1 MAHHRAKEQGA
12 SAVEMAMVAPF
23 LLILLLGIIEFGYIF
38 GEFNEVRHAAR
49 EGARF
54 AAVSNVTL
62 DTDGDGDID
71 ATDIKNTVCGAINL
85 SNANI
90 QVEVDL
96 LGTDAIGQNAEVTV
110 TAYIEALSGAPL
122 ISNFVPDD
130 LANVAT
136 FRLEQKA
143 TWTDETFG
151 SSSVSAC

>member
-1 MAHHRAKEQGA
+1 
-12 SAVEMAMVAPF
+12 MAMVAPF

-38 GEFNEVRHAAR
+38 GQYNEVRHAAR

-71 ATDIKNTVCGAINL
+71 ATDIKNTVCAAIDL

-90 QVEVDL
+90 RVEVDL
-96 LGTDAIGQNAEVTV
+96 LSTDAIGSNAEVTV
-110 TAYIEALSGAPL
+110 TAFIESLSGAPL
-122 ISNFVPDD
+122 ISSFVPAD
-130 LANVAT
+130 LENTAT

-143 TWTDETFG
+143 TWTDQTFG
-151 SSSVSAC
+151 SSATSAC